1 MKPDLD
7 DAETRSPAEGEA
19 PPETGEPPRSNG
31 GEGPTAD
38 GVEEPASSGA
48 EGPVPRAVEGPAQS
62 GAEGPIPRA
71 VEGPVLS
78 GAEGPVPRAVEG
90 PALSPVEGPSIAD
103 GIERRLDPRVI
114 QLDRTI
120 GWIVTAVISFGLFIA
135 GTSTLIAASSWPPW
149 AMAAV
154 AAIWFG
160 GTAGLGWWLQVWP
173 AISYRYASYIVD
185 ASGMEIREG
194 VVWRTVTN
202 VPRSRVQHT
211 DVSQGPLERRFG
223 IATLVIHTAG
233 TDAAVVSLHGLTHE
247 TALAIRDHLLPREG
261 PDAV

>member
-38 GVEEPASSGA
+38 GVEVPAPSGA
-48 EGPVPRAVEGPAQS
+48 EGPVLRAA
-62 GAEGPIPRA
+62 
-71 VEGPVLS
+71 
-78 GAEGPVPRAVEG
+78 EG

-103 GIERRLDPRVI
+103 GVEWRLDPRVI
-114 QLDRTI
+114 QLDRTV
-120 GWIVTAVISFGLFIA
+120 GWIVTAVISFGLFVA
-135 GTSTLIAASSWPPW
+135 GASTLIAASSWLAG
-149 AMAAV
+149 AMAAIV
-154 AAIWFG
+154 AIWFG
-160 GTAGLGWWLQVWP
+160 VTAGLGWWLQVWP

-185 ASGMEIREG
+185 ASGIEIREG

-223 IATLVIHTAG
+223 VATLVIHTAG

>member
-1 MKPDLD
+1 VKPDLD
-7 DAETRSPAEGEA
+7 DAETRSPADGEA
-19 PPETGEPPRSNG
+19 LPETGEPPRSNG

-38 GVEEPASSGA
+38 GVEEPAPSGA
-48 EGPVPRAVEGPAQS
+48 EGPV
-62 GAEGPIPRA
+62 
-71 VEGPVLS
+71 L
-78 GAEGPVPRAVEG
+78 RAVEG
-90 PALSPVEGPSIAD
+90 PALSPVDGPSIAD
-103 GIERRLDPRVI
+103 GVERRLDPRVI
-114 QLDRTI
+114 QLDRTV
-120 GWIVTAVISFGLFIA
+120 GWIVTAVISFGLFVA
-135 GTSTLIAASSWPPW
+135 GGSTLIAASSWPAG

-154 AAIWFG
+154 VAIWFG
-160 GTAGLGWWLQVWP
+160 VTAGLGWWLQVWP

-223 IATLVIHTAG
+223 VATLVIHTAG

>member
-1 MKPDLD
+1 VKPDLD

-19 PPETGEPPRSNG
+19 PPETGEPPRSNRD
-31 GEGPTAD
+31 EGSTAD
-38 GVEEPASSGA
+38 GVEEPAPSGA
-48 EGPVPRAVEGPAQS
+48 EGPV
-62 GAEGPIPRA
+62 
-71 VEGPVLS
+71 L
-78 GAEGPVPRAVEG
+78 RAVEG
-90 PALSPVEGPSIAD
+90 PALSRADGPSIAD

-114 QLDRTI
+114 QLDRTV
-120 GWIVTAVISFGLFIA
+120 GWIVTAVISFGLFVA
-135 GTSTLIAASSWPPW
+135 GASTLIAASSWPVW

-223 IATLVIHTAG
+223 VATLVIHTAG

>member
-19 PPETGEPPRSNG
+19 PPETGELSRSNE

-38 GVEEPASSGA
+38 GVEEPAPSGA
-48 EGPVPRAVEGPAQS
+48 EGLRAVDGPA
-62 GAEGPIPRA
+62 
-71 VEGPVLS
+71 LS
-78 GAEGPVPRAVEG
+78 SVEG
-90 PALSPVEGPSIAD
+90 PALSRVEGPSIAD

-114 QLDRTI
+114 QLDRTV
-120 GWIVTAVISFGLFIA
+120 GWMVTAVISFGLFVA
-135 GTSTLIAASSWPPW
+135 GGSTLIAASSWPAW

-154 AAIWFG
+154 TAIWFG
-160 GTAGLGWWLQVWP
+160 VTAGLGWWLQVWP

-233 TDAAVVSLHGLTHE
+233 TDAAVVSLHGLTRE

>member
-1 MKPDLD
+1 VKPDLD

-38 GVEEPASSGA
+38 GVEVPA
-48 EGPVPRAVEGPAQS
+48 
-62 GAEGPIPRA
+62 
-71 VEGPVLS
+71 LS
-78 GAEGPVPRAVEG
+78 GAEGPVLRAVEG
-90 PALSPVEGPSIAD
+90 PALSPVEGIAD

-114 QLDRTI
+114 QLDRAI
-120 GWIVTAVISFGLFIA
+120 GWIVTAVISFGLFVA
-135 GTSTLIAASSWPPW
+135 GASTLIAASSWPAW

-233 TDAAVVSLHGLTHE
+233 TDAAVVSVHGLTHE

>member
-19 PPETGEPPRSNG
+19 PPETGEPPRSNE

-38 GVEEPASSGA
+38 RVEEPAPSGA
-48 EGPVPRAVEGPAQS
+48 EGPVLRAVEGPA
-62 GAEGPIPRA
+62 
-71 VEGPVLS
+71 LS
-78 GAEGPVPRAVEG
+78 RVDG

-103 GIERRLDPRVI
+103 GVERRLDPRVI

-120 GWIVTAVISFGLFIA
+120 GWIVTAVISFGLFVA
-135 GTSTLIAASSWPPW
+135 GASTLIAASSWVG
-149 AMAAV
+149 AIAAIV
-154 AAIWFG
+154 AIWFG
-160 GTAGLGWWLQVWP
+160 VTAGLGWWLQVWP

-185 ASGMEIREG
+185 ASGIEIREG

-223 IATLVIHTAG
+223 VATLVIHTAG
-233 TDAAVVSLHGLTHE
+233 TDAAVVSVHGLTHE

>member
-1 MKPDLD
+1 VKPDLD

-19 PPETGEPPRSNG
+19 PPETGEPPRSND

-38 GVEEPASSGA
+38 GVEEPAPSA
-48 EGPVPRAVEGPAQS
+48 AAGPDLHAVDGPALN
-62 GAEGPIPRA
+62 
-71 VEGPVLS
+71 PVD
-78 GAEGPVPRAVEG
+78 G
-90 PALSPVEGPSIAD
+90 PALSRVEGPSIAD
-103 GIERRLDPRVI
+103 GVERRLDPRVI
-114 QLDRTI
+114 QLDRTV
-120 GWIVTAVISFGLFIA
+120 GWIVTAVVSFGLFVA
-135 GTSTLIAASSWPPW
+135 GASTLIAASSRPAW
-149 AMAAV
+149 AMAAI

-160 GTAGLGWWLQVWP
+160 VTAGLGWWLQVWP

-223 IATLVIHTAG
+223 VATLVIHTAG

>member
-19 PPETGEPPRSNG
+19 PPETGEPPRSND

-38 GVEEPASSGA
+38 GVEGPAPSGA
-48 EGPVPRAVEGPAQS
+48 EGPV
-62 GAEGPIPRA
+62 
-71 VEGPVLS
+71 L
-78 GAEGPVPRAVEG
+78 RAVEG
-90 PALSPVEGPSIAD
+90 PALSRVDGPSIAD
-103 GIERRLDPRVI
+103 GVERRLDPRVI
-114 QLDRTI
+114 QLDRTV
-120 GWIVTAVISFGLFIA
+120 GWIVTAVISFGLFVA
-135 GTSTLIAASSWPPW
+135 GGSTLIAASSWPAW

-154 AAIWFG
+154 TAIWFG
-160 GTAGLGWWLQVWP
+160 VTAGLGWWLQVWP

-223 IATLVIHTAG
+223 VATLVIHTAG

>member
-19 PPETGEPPRSNG
+19 PPETGEPPRSNE

-38 GVEEPASSGA
+38 GVEEPVPSGA
-48 EGPVPRAVEGPAQS
+48 EGLVLRAVD
-62 GAEGPIPRA
+62 
-71 VEGPVLS
+71 
-78 GAEGPVPRAVEG
+78 G
-90 PALSPVEGPSIAD
+90 PALSRVEGPSIAD

-114 QLDRTI
+114 QLDRTV
-120 GWIVTAVISFGLFIA
+120 GWIVTAVISFGLFVA
-135 GTSTLIAASSWPPW
+135 GASTLIAASSWPAG
-149 AMAAV
+149 AMAAI

-160 GTAGLGWWLQVWP
+160 VTTGLGWWLQVWP

-223 IATLVIHTAG
+223 VATLVIHTAG

>member
-1 MKPDLD
+1 VKPDLD
-7 DAETRSPAEGEA
+7 DAETRSPADGEA
-19 PPETGEPPRSNG
+19 LPETGELPRSNG

-38 GVEEPASSGA
+38 GVEEPAPSGA
-48 EGPVPRAVEGPAQS
+48 EGPV
-62 GAEGPIPRA
+62 
-71 VEGPVLS
+71 L
-78 GAEGPVPRAVEG
+78 RAVEG
-90 PALSPVEGPSIAD
+90 PALSPVDGPSIAD
-103 GIERRLDPRVI
+103 GVERRLDPRVI
-114 QLDRTI
+114 QLDRTV
-120 GWIVTAVISFGLFIA
+120 GWIVTAVISFGLFVA
-135 GTSTLIAASSWPPW
+135 GGSTLIAASSWPAG

-154 AAIWFG
+154 VAIWFG
-160 GTAGLGWWLQVWP
+160 VTAGLGWWLQVWP

-223 IATLVIHTAG
+223 IGTLVIHTAG